1 MENPSYD
8 VGCSLKLRLGEE
20 GHIASTPAELRTM
33 SRAVL
38 SQGRAVELLAF
49 RCEAN
54 QLRVVAACDEAR
66 AHKLDRRLKIQLR
79 RLLHPNVRF
88 GHTWIDVHNDVFK
101 LSRAF
106 KSVVRRSGWAERKD
120 PFDEGS
126 NLLDL
131 LGLRICGGYTIATV
145 KTKLPDIQRE
155 FLLSRI
161 GFTDL
166 GAERLPQAWHTL
178 GEATLSVVAAL
189 DLQKRSI
196 ELAEAKHAAVRVVA
210 PVLRTEAIGALLRL
224 KPRTV
229 RALRADE
236 KVNPRLC
243 RAIVLQLQL
252 RAARLAAPPCR

>member
-155 FLLSRI
+155 FLLSGSASPI
-161 GFTDL
+161 
-166 GAERLPQAWHTL
+166 
-178 GEATLSVVAAL
+178 SAL
-189 DLQKRSI
+189 NACRRPGIRWAKR
-196 ELAEAKHAAVRVVA
+196 
-210 PVLRTEAIGALLRL
+210 
-224 KPRTV
+224 
-229 RALRADE
+229 
-236 KVNPRLC
+236 
-243 RAIVLQLQL
+243 
-252 RAARLAAPPCR
+252 PCRSWRRLTSRSVRSSSPRPSTLRSAWLRPC